1 MDRKEINL
9 MDVIE
14 EVMKFLDVNV
24 SFYGDKMPI
33 INVVN
38 AINQNRVDIN
48 AFNQDQSV
56 KTKADTEIK
65 NESRIEIAN
74 LALKIAAGISAIAA
88 TNKDTRLKLLANV
101 SPSGL
106 MDMRNSDFIIKA
118 RSIHDATI
126 PLVTDLADWGV
137 QSTDIDKLDT
147 LLIDY
152 VSKSPNARN
161 VKVQTKQANSDMKAK
176 INATAALLRD
186 QLDPMMLPF
195 KNLQPS
201 FYTGYLNARIIIDRT
216 GTQAAP
222 VVKKEEPKTTTV

>member
-1 MDRKEINL
+1 MDRKEINQ
-9 MDVIE
+9 MDMIE

-38 AINQNRVDIN
+38 AVNQNIADIK

-65 NESRIEIAN
+65 NQSRTEIAN

-176 INATAALLRD
+176 IDETAALLRD
-186 QLDPMMLPF
+186 QLDLMMLPF

-216 GTQAAP
+216 GTHASP

>member
-1 MDRKEINL
+1 MDRREINL
-9 MDVIE
+9 MDMID
-14 EVMKFLDVNV
+14 EVLKYLDVNV

-38 AINQNRVDIN
+38 AVNQNIADIK

-65 NESRIEIAN
+65 NQSRTEIAN

-88 TNKDTRLKLLANV
+88 TKKDTRLKLLANV

-216 GTQAAP
+216 GTHASPA
-222 VVKKEEPKTTTV
+222 VKKEETKTATT

>member
-1 MDRKEINL
+1 MDRRAINQ
-9 MDVIE
+9 MNMIE

-33 INVVN
+33 ISVVN
-38 AINQNRVDIN
+38 AVNQNLTEIN
-48 AFNQDQSV
+48 AFNLDQSV

-88 TNKDTRLKLLANV
+88 TKKDTRLKLLADV

-106 MDMRNSDFIIKA
+106 MDMRDSDFIIKV

-147 LLIDY
+147 LLTDY
-152 VSKSPNARN
+152 VRKSPNARN

-176 INATAALLRD
+176 IDATSALLRD

-195 KNLQPS
+195 KNLNPS
-201 FYTGYLNARIIIDRT
+201 FYTGYLNARIVIDRT
-216 GTQAAP
+216 GTHAAP
-222 VVKKEEPKTTTV
+222 VVKKEETKTATT